1 MTNGVLRTAILID
14 GENVSPTTIPGLI
27 GRLGV
32 VWTEADVRRVYA
44 DWRVGATGWHA
55 ACRCYGLQEIQQLA
69 LVAGKNATDIA
80 IVVDAM
86 DLVAHGFEKIVVVS
100 SDSDFSPLA
109 YRLRERGVAY
119 VGVGGEKTSGAYRSC
134 CKDFLLL
141 PETSRA
147 TPQVVQVAPVAPS
160 VPASKPQSVPN
171 KLDKEDEKDVRL
183 LERINEKFHEPDG
196 FTPGSNIGNLAAKLG
211 SIWGSTRPPGRKLS
225 SILDRHTDIFEKQL
239 RGSMIFFRVRAKRRS

>member
-32 VWTEADVRRVYA
+32 VWTESDVRRVYA

-55 ACRCYGLQEIQQLA
+55 ACRCHGLQEIQQLA

-80 IVVDAM
+80 
-86 DLVAHGFEKIVVVS
+86 IVVVS

-141 PETSRA
+141 PETHRA

-225 SILDRHTDIFEKQL
+225 SILSRHTDIFEKQL

>member
-14 GENVSPTTIPGLI
+14 GENVSPTTIPSLI

-55 ACRCYGLQEIQQLA
+55 ACRCHGLQEIQQLA

-141 PETSRA
+141 PETHRA
-147 TPQVVQVAPVAPS
+147 TPRVVQVAPVAPS

-171 KLDKEDEKDVRL
+171 KLDKEDEADIRL
-183 LERINEKFHEPDG
+183 LRQINKQFHDADG
-196 FTPGSNIGNLAAKLG
+196 FTSGSDVGSLAAKLG
-211 SIWGSTRPPGRKLS
+211 RSWSARPPSRKLS
-225 SILDRHTDIFEKQL
+225 AVIARHLEIFEKKGQ
-239 RGSMIFFRVRAKRRS
+239 GTTFQFRVKPKI